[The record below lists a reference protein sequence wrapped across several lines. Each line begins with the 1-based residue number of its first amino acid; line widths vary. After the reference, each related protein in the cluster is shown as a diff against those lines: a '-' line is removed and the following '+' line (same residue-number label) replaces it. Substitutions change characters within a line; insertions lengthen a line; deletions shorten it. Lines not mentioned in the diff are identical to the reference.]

1 MNTQTLETLSSATT
15 EPRAERQTRNSHPP
29 SPLDRLAMR
38 AGLALI
44 LWSRREERARRTLDR
59 ELTSQRNSAE
69 RDRLAREHT
78 WQTSV
83 HSLTRR

>member
-1 MNTQTLETLSSATT
+1 MNTHTLETLSSTT
-15 EPRAERQTRNSHPP
+15 AEPRAERQTRNSHPP

-38 AGLALI
+38 VGLALL
-44 LWSRREERARRTLDR
+44 LWSRREERARRTFDR
-59 ELTSQRNSAE
+59 ELTSRRNSAE
-69 RDRLAREHT
+69 RDRLKREHT